1 MCVSRAHAG
10 VGAGA
15 VAGASGI
22 ASSWTGAAAGTSW
35 TGAGICGPGTYGTDE
50 AGAGAGHARE
60 LAGALGLGSSTL
72 GLGSSTLG
80 LGSLTLGWALAGDS
94 LEWLI
99 GAEGMS
105 VTEEKLVWPS
115 AMPAP
120 ALP

>member
-22 ASSWTGAAAGTSW
+22 ASCWTGAAAGTSW

-60 LAGALGLGSSTL
+60 LAGALGLGSSA
-72 GLGSSTLG
+72 LG

>member
-1 MCVSRAHAG
+1 MCASRAHAG

-15 VAGASGI
+15 VAGALGI
-22 ASSWTGAAAGTSW
+22 ASSWTGA
-35 TGAGICGPGTYGTDE
+35 GICGLGTYGTDE
-50 AGAGAGHARE
+50 AGVGAGHARE
-60 LAGALGLGSSTL
+60 LAGAL